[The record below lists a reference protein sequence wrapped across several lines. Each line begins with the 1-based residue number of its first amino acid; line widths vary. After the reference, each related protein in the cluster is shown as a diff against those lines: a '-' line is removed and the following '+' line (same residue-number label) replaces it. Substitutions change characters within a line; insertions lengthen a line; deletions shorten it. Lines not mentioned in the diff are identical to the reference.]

1 MMIGVA
7 LRVGPLCKK
16 YHVCTRVGSSPS
28 AVTTRRA
35 RDADANDD
43 SDGFA
48 TYFDS
53 ATVDASSA
61 DERRRM
67 RGARAGTHSDGKG
80 DANGARVVSRG
91 LVFPNLRVRTTTIAQ
106 AVIVTVALVASSVA
120 VPVSASAVGTHCL
133 TNANDLAPCQTSDLT
148 ACCAAI
154 GDWNDNGC
162 FCDGVDTA
170 LDETQSAGAAYFA
183 SQCPGVDMT
192 TSASDATCV
201 AAAANQASDSSSPSA
216 SPPPPAGPLPPEH
229 VHAIR
234 TGEDKVTLL
243 WTPSVS
249 SDVIAYAI
257 DACDAANIASCATP
271 ERTTVLASAG
281 SSYTFSSVSTPST
294 MVYRIKSAT
303 QTAASESSSP
313 TSVPMLDARSKLIV
327 STSSSASSAAS
338 CGSWD
343 APCDSIPSALAAT
356 SSTAATRT
364 VLLLPGVH
372 ATSCG
377 STLGSADVEIT
388 TVGGALQ
395 TTVDCAEASRGFT
408 IAGTSNV
415 LISGLTITRG
425 LASTGGGIMMEDAPS
440 VVIDSVDVVSCKSQ
454 TMGGGMHLKNSQ
466 PIVRHSRFISN
477 SGGNDETGNNVRGG
491 GAYLQEE
498 SHATLLNVSFIGN
511 SLVGSGKGAGL
522 NVDENSNVTA
532 NGIVLADNTAFFA
545 AGLFVGQGCH
555 GTFDNVL
562 ATGNEASYGAA
573 IGVFIGGRPT
583 FTTGRVAKNTA
594 SLWGAG
600 AIVYTGAH
608 AYFDQF
614 SFEENEAEIGAG
626 IFMYSQ
632 SSAVVDNSRVLSN
645 KASKFGAG
653 LRLDDRSSL
662 SVSNTRIS
670 HNVATLGGGGGHV
683 TTGAEL
689 TSSGGVS
696 FVNNTAADGA
706 GLLCD
711 GGDHGGG
718 NVIMS
723 DVVFTENKAHGL
735 GGAMHLTGAC
745 GVQIGG
751 SSAFNQNQA
760 LSGSSCRA
768 EHAVGGG
775 AFALE
780 PNTEAAPT
788 TLTIDGPT
796 TVNENSAPNGGGIFV
811 IPAPV
816 AADVNSPRGAQVRI
830 TSATLADNVASGCDG
845 SVRGSGGAL
854 HVVAGNHTLSATTID
869 SNTALHDGG
878 AVFTAADAAMT
889 IESTD
894 LSANEASRHGG
905 AVAHTGAKLKV
916 MMGTISENRAVNG
929 GGVYIGGDA
938 NAPPQY
944 AVLGSQLTNN
954 DASRGGGF
962 FFASNVALG
971 VLRQLSLSTNRAIS
985 GQDAFWLRSSSP
997 TTEYS
1002 CASCVYSHADGTT
1015 NGKIATEALS
1025 VQSAKALPSAVESGK
1040 VTSDFSVKL
1049 IDFYSN
1055 AVENEMS
1062 PTTCEIRPVQN
1073 SNVAVRDSLEI
1084 GGSDSASVEDG
1095 VATFSG
1101 TILRG
1106 ELGEE
1111 YAARVSCTREAN
1123 SNLVDIAQLEL
1134 TIGIGLCLPGS
1145 EPLVVQHADGV
1156 AVAREC
1162 TVCKDRTFNF
1172 DGIKCRECP
1181 EGGYCRGG
1189 TSLDSLPG
1197 WWRSSDVSDLLFSC
1211 PVKDACAAGNS
1222 TGVAACEEG
1231 YEGPVCALCAPG
1243 YRHWGGKCS
1252 KCGSDASLAVPALG
1266 IMVFIAFFVYIFQKP
1281 LKQAVGT
1288 VIFSAMLFVA
1298 QIVGLLKEYDIAW
1311 PDSIGRFVEVLD
1323 ITNFNMESLTPGC
1336 SGSESNYY
1344 STYVTAVIVPPGVTA
1359 FCVLIYALT
1368 GVVENRAPFERIRN
1382 LARDARSKCRRNA
1395 MWLVVLSYSGVAKTV
1410 LQLYNQRHLDVG
1422 VYLRRD
1428 YSIDASGSEHMRY
1441 RITGYI
1447 ALLMYPIGI
1456 PVVITAL
1463 LLKHRKRLDDPAVEA
1478 NFGFLYKN
1486 LREQVPFWE
1495 LTGLFLKFLL
1505 AAIPVFANERLLRSK
1520 SSGFDTS
1527 SEFNGATQISMA
1539 QFSIGVVLVAMLCLR
1554 PYKRG
1559 LHNVQFSIAI
1569 GIVYCFIS
1577 LSANV
1582 FNAGD
1587 TYTQREQTS
1596 VAAVAMALAILALV
1610 LSVACSIVTGEF
1622 ARNESNSKTTGDVDV
1637 VDDDDDAFKDAI
1649 KPSAKSSKPADESV

>member
-1 MMIGVA
+1 M
-7 LRVGPLCKK
+7 
-16 YHVCTRVGSSPS
+16 
-28 AVTTRRA
+28 
-35 RDADANDD
+35 
-43 SDGFA
+43 
-48 TYFDS
+48 
-53 ATVDASSA
+53 
-61 DERRRM
+61 RRRT
-67 RGARAGTHSDGKG
+67 RTGTYEDGKG
-80 DANGARVVSRG
+80 DARSARVVSRG
-91 LVFPNLRVRTTTIAQ
+91 LVFPNLRVT
-106 AVIVTVALVASSVA
+106 AVVLSAVVVASSV
-120 VPVSASAVGTHCL
+120 VVSVSASTAVGTHCL
-133 TNANDLAPCQTSDLT
+133 TNANDLAPCQTNGADDA

-162 FCDGVDTA
+162 FCDGVNTA
-170 LDETQSAGAAYFA
+170 LDATQSAGAAYFA
-183 SQCPGVDMT
+183 SQCDVVTT

-201 AAAANQASDSSSPSA
+201 TAAANQASDSSSPSSSA
-216 SPPPPAGPLPPEH
+216 SSPPPPPAGPLPPEH

-234 TGEDKVTLL
+234 TGDDNVTLL

-249 SDVIAYAI
+249 SDVVAYAI
-257 DACDAANIASCATP
+257 DACDAANIASCETP
-271 ERTTVLASAG
+271 ARTTVPASAG
-281 SSYTFSSVSTPST
+281 SSYTFSSVSNPST

-356 SSTAATRT
+356 SSTASTRS

-377 STLGSADVEIT
+377 STLGSADVDVEIT

-425 LASTGGGIMMEDAPS
+425 LAFTGGGIMMEDAPS
-440 VVIDSVDVVSCKSQ
+440 VVIDSVDVVRCKSQ

-477 SGGNDETGNNVRGG
+477 SGGNDQTGNNVRGG
-491 GAYLQEE
+491 GAYLQGE

-555 GTFDNVL
+555 GTFDNIL

-608 AYFDQF
+608 AHFDQF

-683 TTGAEL
+683 TTGAAL

-718 NVIMS
+718 AVVMS
-723 DVVFTENKAHGL
+723 DVAFTENKAHGL

-745 GVQIGG
+745 GVQISG
-751 SSAFNQNQA
+751 SSTFNQNQA
-760 LSGSSCRA
+760 LSGTSCRA

-796 TVNENSAPNGGGIFV
+796 TVNENSAPNGGGVFV

-830 TSATLADNVASGCDG
+830 TSVTLADNVASGCDG
-845 SVRGSGGAL
+845 SVQGSGGAL
-854 HVVAGNHTLSATTID
+854 HVAAGNHTLSATTID
-869 SNTALHDGG
+869 SNTASHDGG
-878 AVFTAADAAMT
+878 AIFTTADAAMT

-894 LSANEASRHGG
+894 ISANEASRHGG

-916 MMGTISENRAVNG
+916 MMGPISGNRAVNG
-929 GGVYIGGDA
+929 GGVYVGGDT
-938 NAPPQY
+938 NASPQY

-962 FFASNVALG
+962 FLASNVALG
-971 VLRQLSLSTNRAIS
+971 VLRQLSLSTNHATS
-985 GQDAFWLRSSSP
+985 GQDAYWLRSSSP
-997 TTEYS
+997 ATEYS
-1002 CASCVYSHADGTT
+1002 CTSCVYSHADGTT

-1025 VQSAKALPSAVESGK
+1025 VQSAEALPSAVESGK
-1040 VTSDFSVKL
+1040 VTKDFSVKL

-1073 SNVAVRDSLEI
+1073 SNVAVRNSLEI
-1084 GGSDSASVEDG
+1084 GGSDSATVVDG
-1095 VATFSG
+1095 VATFSR

-1123 SNLVDIAQLEL
+1123 SNLIDIDPLEL
-1134 TIGIGLCLPGS
+1134 TIGISLCLPGS

-1197 WWRSSDVSDLLFSC
+1197 WWRSSDVSDVLFSC
-1211 PVKDACAAGNS
+1211 PVKDACAAGNG
-1222 TGVAACEEG
+1222 TGVDACEEG

-1288 VIFSAMLFVA
+1288 VIFSALLFVA

-1344 STYVTAVIVPPGVTA
+1344 STYVTAVIVPPAVTA
-1359 FCVLIYALT
+1359 FCVLIYVLT
-1368 GVVENRAPFERIRN
+1368 GVIERRAPFERIRN

-1395 MWLVVLSYSGVAKTV
+1395 VWLVVLSYSGVAKTV

-1428 YSIDASGSEHMRY
+1428 YSINASGSEHMRY

-1456 PVVITAL
+1456 PVVIAAL

-1520 SSGFDTS
+1520 SSGYDTS

-1539 QFSIGVVLVAMLCLR
+1539 QFAIGVVFVVMLCLR

-1610 LSVACSIVTGEF
+1610 LSVAYSIVTGEF
-1622 ARNESNSKTTGDVDV
+1622 ARGESNSKTVDG
-1637 VDDDDDAFKDAI
+1637 DDDDDDTFKDAI